1 MPRAPF
7 RPSEYQFFKN
17 CVSFLRLTFSVRNV
31 SNKDDYLNALEQADL
46 TGDYTKLYI
55 LLFQILLRRSAELCS

>member
-1 MPRAPF
+1 M
-7 RPSEYQFFKN
+7 
-17 CVSFLRLTFSVRNV
+17 RLTFSVRNV